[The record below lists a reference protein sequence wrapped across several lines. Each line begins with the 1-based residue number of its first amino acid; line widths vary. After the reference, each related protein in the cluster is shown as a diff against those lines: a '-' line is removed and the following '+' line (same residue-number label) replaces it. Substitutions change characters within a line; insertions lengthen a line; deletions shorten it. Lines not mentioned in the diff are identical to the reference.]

1 MGIENSSPK
10 SGQME
15 TVIGIYTEK
24 GRWELKTPL
33 SKEGSSNSQEKGFL
47 IHIPLF
53 TISDGLFESSE
64 SVQHSRKC

>member
-15 TVIGIYTEK
+15 IVIGIYTEK

-33 SKEGSSNSQEKGFL
+33 PKSGQMEIVIGIYRKR
-47 IHIPLF
+47 
-53 TISDGLFESSE
+53 SDPN
-64 SVQHSRKC
+64 